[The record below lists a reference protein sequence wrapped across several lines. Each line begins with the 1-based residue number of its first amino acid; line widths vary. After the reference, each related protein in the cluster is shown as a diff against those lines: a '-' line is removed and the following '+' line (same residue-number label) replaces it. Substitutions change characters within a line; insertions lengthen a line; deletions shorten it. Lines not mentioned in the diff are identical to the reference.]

1 MRFAWRVLPATT
13 VEDSPRWRLMPRT
26 QPARGPSDTRP
37 MILDPILTEL
47 WIVALCSRMNGTRP
61 TVHADVAID
70 ITRWR
75 AADRPR
81 A

>member
-1 MRFAWRVLPATT
+1 
-13 VEDSPRWRLMPRT
+13 
-26 QPARGPSDTRP
+26 

-61 TVHADVAID
+61 TVHADVALD
-70 ITRWR
+70 ITQWR
-75 AADRPR
+75 ARDRPR